1 MTLLRRENFSSGAP
15 FEDKAGY
22 SRAVKVGNMVLVGG
36 TTSTNSEGE
45 VEGAGDAYLQTKII
59 LLKIEDVLKRAGARM
74 SDVVRVRFYVTDISR
89 GREYLKAYSEWF
101 REIRPAITMAEIK
114 ALARPDHL
122 VEIEAEAV
130 IGSYLVRKSRSGQ
143 TRTKRKA

>member
-1 MTLLRRENFSSGAP
+1 MDLLKRQNFSSGAP

-22 SRAVKVGNMVLVGG
+22 SRAVRVGNLVFVGG
-36 TTSTNSEGE
+36 TTTTNAKGE

-59 LLKIEDVLKRAGARM
+59 LQKIAAALKQAGARM

-89 GREYLKAYSEWF
+89 GQEYLKAYSEWF
-101 REIRPAITMAEIK
+101 KEIRPVITMAEVR

-122 VEIEAEAV
+122 VEIEADAV
-130 IGSYLVRKSRSGQ
+130 VGSYKTSRL
-143 TRTKRKA
+143 T

>member
-1 MTLLRRENFSSGAP
+1 MDLLKRQNFSSGAP

-22 SRAVKVGNMVLVGG
+22 SRAVRVGNMVFVGG
-36 TTSTNSEGE
+36 TTTTNAKGE

-59 LLKIEDVLKRAGARM
+59 LQKIAAALKQAGARM

-89 GREYLKAYSEWF
+89 GQEYLKAYSEWF
-101 REIRPAITMAEIK
+101 KEIRPVITMAEVR

-122 VEIEAEAV
+122 VEIEADAV
-130 IGSYLVRKSRSGQ
+130 VGSYKTSRL
-143 TRTKRKA
+143 T